1 MTSVEPAV
9 KYFLLKITKSV
20 MKGKHLNS
28 WVTTSVPIQSS
39 SIVTKVQSKHHR
51 SCTTIT
57 APLEKLFSSCTIF
70 GPRHRLVWNQR
81 RSGNHNIREASLFKV
96 SFSCVMP
103 CPLIYFLIRIQLI
116 LQSKAWMNN
125 PWTMY
130 LYNYDSFKYIFIV
143 MLIPIGVNSK
153 HLEPDIR
160 GWKLKQCSQSLERLL
175 SSKEY

>member
-57 APLEKLFSSCTIF
+57 APVEKKYSHHAVILSQAYTLYVIKEDWETTI
-70 GPRHRLVWNQR
+70 
-81 RSGNHNIREASLFKV
+81 
-96 SFSCVMP
+96 
-103 CPLIYFLIRIQLI
+103 
-116 LQSKAWMNN
+116 
-125 PWTMY
+125 
-130 LYNYDSFKYIFIV
+130 
-143 MLIPIGVNSK
+143 
-153 HLEPDIR
+153 
-160 GWKLKQCSQSLERLL
+160 
-175 SSKEY
+175 